1 MPGTATGAVARKPKA
16 LCQAMTLRDV
26 MYAITTAITVPMVAA
41 LVHRIR
47 VLRNATPVD
56 DSSKNTKAI
65 LWRVRFSNETN
76 SDGTRENAA
85 LRSAPQVRN
94 TGLISSWKDA
104 TSARHFHLPSA
115 I

>member
-47 VLRNATPVD
+47 VLRNAMPVD
-56 DSSKNTKAI
+56 DSSKNTKGI
-65 LWRVRFSNETN
+65 LWRGRLSNETK
-76 SDGTRENAA
+76 SDGTPENAA
-85 LRSAPQVRN
+85 LGTPPSGRT
-94 TGLISSWKDA
+94 TGWRRA
-104 TSARHFHLPSA
+104 G
-115 I
+115 

>member
-47 VLRNATPVD
+47 VLRNAIPVD

-65 LWRVRFSNETN
+65 LWRGRVSDETN
-76 SDGTRENAA
+76 SAGTPENAEW
-85 LRSAPQVRN
+85 RSGPERMKP
-94 TGLISSWKDA
+94 GCRDA
-104 TSARHFHLPSA
+104 V
-115 I
+115 